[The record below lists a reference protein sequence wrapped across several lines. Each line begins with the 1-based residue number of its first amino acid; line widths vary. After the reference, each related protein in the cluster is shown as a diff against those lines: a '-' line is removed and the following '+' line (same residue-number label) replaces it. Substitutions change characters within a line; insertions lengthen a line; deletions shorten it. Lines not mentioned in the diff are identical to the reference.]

1 MTRREDIHGQPR
13 ATRAREGRLIGGV
26 CAGLPEIWG
35 LGTRG
40 LRIAFVLAG
49 LCGGVGVIVYLACWL
64 VLPGSGDDPNA
75 DRVRDVVALAWAMG
89 GLVAALL
96 MASVAA
102 TVTVF
107 GLGWVVFGVALVVLV
122 VTLSGRVRI
131 PQLAGLAAVI
141 VLTLPAVA
149 IGLSSLRLSVGS
161 DGPVVRPADSAEVSG
176 RVYRSNFGTL
186 LIDLRHTRLP
196 AAGTVPLRIHAGLR
210 RTIVALPVD
219 SCIRVRV
226 NYDVHTYAGQVG
238 ALVAGDGAPPFPD
251 VVLFGRL
258 YGANS
263 VDPRGSAVSRA
274 ILPGPTLKI
283 DFSSQGGGLFVR
295 DYPDHVDPDLSPNW
309 PGFRVMPESRPF
321 TRGESKQLRER
332 TLRAWRRRRAAQT
345 ATAEQID
352 AALPGPCAA

>member
-1 MTRREDIHGQPR
+1 M
-13 ATRAREGRLIGGV
+13 IGGV

-35 LGTRG
+35 LGTDG
-40 LRIAFVLAG
+40 LRLAFVLAG

-64 VLPGSGDDPNA
+64 VLPGPGDDPHA

-96 MASVAA
+96 MAAVAA
-102 TVTVF
+102 VVTVF

-122 VTLSGRVRI
+122 ITVSGRVRI
-131 PQLAGLAAVI
+131 PQLAGLAAVA

-149 IGLSSLRLSVGS
+149 VGLSSLRLSVAS
-161 DGPVVRPADSAEVSG
+161 DGPVVRPASSADVSG

-186 LIDLRHTRLP
+186 LIDLRHTQLP
-196 AAGTVPLRIHAGLR
+196 AMGTVPLRINAGLR
-210 RTIVALPVD
+210 RTIVALPAD
-219 SCIRVRV
+219 SCVRVRV

-238 ALVAGDGAPPFPD
+238 TLVAGDGGPPFPD

-263 VDPRGSAVSRA
+263 VDPHGSAVSRA

-295 DYPDHVDPDLSPNW
+295 DYPDDVNPDLSPNW
-309 PGFRVMPESRPF
+309 PGFKIMPEPRPF
-321 TRGESKQLRER
+321 TGGESKKLRKR
-332 TLRAWRRRRAAQT
+332 MLRAWQRRRAAQI

-352 AALPGPCAA
+352 AALPGPCGA